1 MEVIEMSTKAP
12 QEKPIGAVKPP
23 APAAPPTTEYV
34 GKSDYDLHPLM
45 KSERRQLQDKIRE
58 AEQRFDLAYSQACSK
73 FTSIINT
80 DESLTLEQKINI
92 LEKLWK

>member
-1 MEVIEMSTKAP
+1 MSAKAP

-34 GKSDYDLHPLM
+34 AYDTRPLM
-45 KSERRQLQDKIRE
+45 PSERRLLQDKIRE

-73 FTSIINT
+73 FTRIIN
-80 DESLTLEQKINI
+80 ESALTEEQKQDI
-92 LEKLWK
+92 LSEVWK